1 MKNIF
6 RFFLLLVASIGTTLL
21 LGESFNNY
29 FFPGSG
35 SWIVPPEIANFV
47 NSFSFIYYFL
57 VPVFFIIQG
66 GPQKWIWVATV
77 TLPLLLADLY
87 LEAGQT
93 DLALSL
99 IFFLAGTIVALGINL
114 VWGIIQKR
122 KWANQYN
129 S

>member
-66 GPQKWIWVATV
+66 GPQKWIWVANSNTPPPFSGS
-77 TLPLLLADLY
+77 LPRSWSDRL
-87 LEAGQT
+87 G
-93 DLALSL
+93 
-99 IFFLAGTIVALGINL
+99 IVAYLFSSRNYCRAWNKPSLGNYPEKKM
-114 VWGIIQKR
+114 GESIQ
-122 KWANQYN
+122 
-129 S
+129 